1 MKKDTLKNKRID
13 DEELEKV
20 TGGNDLLEILTNGSK
35 NAEKKGTSI
44 VINTPDEDDPEDQEE
59 KTRRAIFTDRSNIQ
73 IETLRSTINLK
84 NL

>member
-1 MKKDTLKNKRID
+1 MKKDTLKNKRIN

-44 VINTPDEDDPEDQEE
+44 VINTLDEDDPEDQEG
-59 KTRRAIFTDRSNIQ
+59 KTRRAIFTDRS
-73 IETLRSTINLK
+73 
-84 NL
+84 

>member
-35 NAEKKGTSI
+35 NAEKKRN
-44 VINTPDEDDPEDQEE
+44 IN
-59 KTRRAIFTDRSNIQ
+59 SN
-73 IETLRSTINLK
+73 
-84 NL
+84 